1 MSANGT
7 SNKGTTST
15 MDSKNIKETKYSK
28 DTTERATPS
37 GPGLPL
43 TFSPV
48 DRRPGYHANAVY
60 GVELADSS
68 GLNHQLRLCSRW
80 NRGFCSRQDEP
91 RCRWESSRTGSAV
104 ELEHLCTF
112 VLPCSGELCA
122 STLHT
127 AKQHKTRE
135 PAHCWTC
142 FLAQGSRARLG
153 PTFHMAI
160 TSSHSPY
167 SRG

>member
-48 DRRPGYHANAVY
+48 DRRPGARRLLTLPDTLPSGYHANAVY
-60 GVELADSS
+60 SVELADSS
-68 GLNHQLRLCSRW
+68 GLLRQLRLCSRW

-91 RCRWESSRTGSAV
+91 RCRWVSVCAAKG
-104 ELEHLCTF
+104 LCII
-112 VLPCSGELCA
+112 G
-122 STLHT
+122 
-127 AKQHKTRE
+127 
-135 PAHCWTC
+135 
-142 FLAQGSRARLG
+142 
-153 PTFHMAI
+153 
-160 TSSHSPY
+160 
-167 SRG
+167 